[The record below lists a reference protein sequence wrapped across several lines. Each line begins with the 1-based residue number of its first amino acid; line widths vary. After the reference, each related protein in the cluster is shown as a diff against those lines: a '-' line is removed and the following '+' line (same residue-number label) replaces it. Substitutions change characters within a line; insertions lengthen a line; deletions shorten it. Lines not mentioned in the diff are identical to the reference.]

1 MASIIETKFGTWRA
15 TIKRKGTKPQYK
27 VFKRKTDAEVWARNI
42 EGAIDRGEHRPAAK
56 GERITFDELV
66 ILFLTDK
73 DHGLS
78 THSINQQKLVPGKL
92 KFWRQEFGFAILRDI
107 TPELIDEATERLQK
121 KRIIS
126 TAGNDRGQI
135 SPSTVRTLLG
145 NLGTVFRYAVTKR
158 FIRETPMRQ
167 IHGKPEANDE
177 RVRILTDDERVRLL
191 AACDISQTPE
201 LPVAVCLS
209 LNTGLRKSEL
219 FGLTQERVNIT
230 ECPKR
235 YQADG
240 LPFVIP
246 PRHILVEITKNGHPR
261 LMPLNDEAVDAL
273 ESWMQTR
280 PIDDQALVFP
290 SRETPRKP
298 LDIDRPWETA
308 LRRAEITDFRWH
320 DMRHCFASE
329 LIMSGASVAQVAK
342 LTGHRDLK
350 SLMRYSHL
358 SPEHSHELVARISRQ
373 IQVRNGEQK

>member
-1 MASIIETKFGTWRA
+1 
-15 TIKRKGTKPQYK
+15 
-27 VFKRKTDAEVWARNI
+27 VWARNI
-42 EGAIDRGEHRPAAK
+42 EGQIDRGEHKPAAK
-56 GERITFDELV
+56 GERLTFDELV
-66 ILFLTDK
+66 ELFLTDTE
-73 DHGLS
+73 HGLP
-78 THSINQQKLVPGKL
+78 THSANQQKLVPGKL
-92 KFWRQEFGFAILRDI
+92 KFWRKELGHILLRELS
-107 TPELIDEATERLQK
+107 PELIDEATEKLQI

-126 TAGNDRGQI
+126 TAGNDHGQI

-167 IHGKPEANDE
+167 IHNKPQPNDE
-177 RVRILTDDERVRLL
+177 RVRILSEDERVNLL
-191 AACDISQTPE
+191 ATCDISKTPE
-201 LPVAVCLS
+201 LPVSVRLA

-219 FGLTQERVNIT
+219 FGLTQERVNLS
-230 ECPKR
+230 ESPKR
-235 YQADG
+235 YQDNG

-246 PRHILVEITKNGHPR
+246 PRHILIEITKNGHPR
-261 LMPLNDEAVDAL
+261 LIPLNADAADAL
-273 ESWMQTR
+273 AGWVRIQ
-280 PIDDQALVFP
+280 PIDGKALVFP

-358 SPEHSHELVARISRQ
+358 SPEHSHELVARLNR
-373 IQVRNGEQK
+373 KDTT

>member
-1 MASIIETKFGTWRA
+1 MATFVETDSGSWKAIIR
-15 TIKRKGTKPQYK
+15 RKGAKPLFK
-27 VFKRKTDAEVWARNI
+27 TFKRKTDAEVWARNI
-42 EGAIDRGEHRPAAK
+42 EGQIDRGEHRPEAK
-56 GERITFDELV
+56 GA
-66 ILFLTDK
+66 
-73 DHGLS
+73 GLS
-78 THSINQQKLVPGKL
+78 FAELWKAFCADDVDGLPSQSATQQKVMPGKV
-92 KFWRQEFGFAILRDI
+92 KFWLDAFGYVLLREL
-107 TPELIDEATERLQK
+107 TPELIDDAVDLLKQ

-126 TAGNDRGQI
+126 TAGNDHGQI
-135 SPSTVRTLLG
+135 SPSTVRKYLSD
-145 NLGTVFRYAVTKR
+145 LGTVFKYAVTKR

-167 IHGKPEANDE
+167 VHGKPEANDE
-177 RVRILTDDERVRLL
+177 RVRILTDDERVKLL

-201 LPVAVCLS
+201 LPITVRLA

-219 FGLTQERVNIT
+219 FNLTWERVNT
-230 ECPKR
+230 TDRAKR

-246 PRHILVEITKNGHPR
+246 RRHILVEITKNGHPR
-261 LMPLNDEAVDAL
+261 LMPLNDDAAEALA
-273 ESWMQTR
+273 SWMRTQ
-280 PIDDQALVFP
+280 PIDAKALVFP

-308 LRRAEITDFRWH
+308 LRRAEVTDFRWH

-358 SPEHSHELVARISRQ
+358 SPEHSHELVARLGR
-373 IQVRNGEQK
+373 KDTT

>member
-1 MASIIETKFGTWRA
+1 MASIIETKFGTWRV

-27 VFKRKTDAEVWARNI
+27 VFKRKSDAEVWARNI
-42 EGAIDRGEHRPAAK
+42 EGQIDRGEHRPEAK
-56 GERITFDELV
+56 GA
-66 ILFLTDK
+66 
-73 DHGLS
+73 GLS
-78 THSINQQKLVPGKL
+78 FAELWKAFCADDVDGLPSQSATQQKVMPGKV
-92 KFWRQEFGFAILRDI
+92 KFWLDAFGYVLLREL
-107 TPELIDEATERLQK
+107 TPELIDDAVEQLKQ

-126 TAGNDRGQI
+126 TAGNDHGQI
-135 SPSTVRTLLG
+135 SPSTVRKYLSD
-145 NLGTVFRYAVTKR
+145 LGTVFKYAVTKR

-167 IHGKPEANDE
+167 VHGKPEANDE
-177 RVRILTDDERVRLL
+177 RVRILTDDERIRLL

-201 LPVAVCLS
+201 LPVAVRLA

-219 FGLTQERVNIT
+219 FGLTQDRVNIT
-230 ECPKR
+230 DRAKR
-235 YQADG
+235 YQSDG

-261 LMPLNDEAVDAL
+261 LMPLNEDAADAL
-273 ESWMQTR
+273 AGWMRTQ
-280 PIDDQALVFP
+280 PIDAKALVFP

-358 SPEHSHELVARISRQ
+358 SPEHSHELVARISRK
-373 IQVRNGEQK
+373 ESKA

>member
-1 MASIIETKFGTWRA
+1 MASIIETKFGTWRV

-27 VFKRKTDAEVWARNI
+27 VFKRKSDAEVWARNI
-42 EGAIDRGEHRPAAK
+42 EGQIDRGEHRPEAK
-56 GERITFDELV
+56 GAGLSFAELWKAFCADDVDGLPSQSATQQKVMPGKVKFWIDAFGFV
-66 ILFLTDK
+66 ILREL
-73 DHGLS
+73 
-78 THSINQQKLVPGKL
+78 
-92 KFWRQEFGFAILRDI
+92 
-107 TPELIDEATERLQK
+107 TPELIDDAVEQLKQ

-126 TAGNDRGQI
+126 TAGNDHGQI
-135 SPSTVRTLLG
+135 SSSTVRKYLSD
-145 NLGTVFRYAVTKR
+145 LGTVFKYAVTKR

-167 IHGKPEANDE
+167 VHGKPEANDE
-177 RVRILTDDERVRLL
+177 RVRILTDDERVKLL
-191 AACDISQTPE
+191 AACDISQTLE
-201 LPVAVCLS
+201 LPVTVRLA

-219 FGLTQERVNIT
+219 FGLTQDRVNIT
-230 ECPKR
+230 DRAKR

-261 LMPLNDEAVDAL
+261 LMPLNDEAADAL
-273 ESWMQTR
+273 ASWMRTQ
-280 PIDDQALVFP
+280 PIDAKALVFP

-308 LRRAEITDFRWH
+308 LRRAEVTDFRWH

-358 SPEHSHELVARISRQ
+358 SPEHSHELVARISRKE
-373 IQVRNGEQK
+373 VKA

>member
-1 MASIIETKFGTWRA
+1 MATVVQTEFGTWRV
-15 TIKRKGTKPQYK
+15 TVRRKGTKTLTK
-27 VFKRKTDAEVWARNI
+27 TFKRKTDADNWATQTEADINK
-42 EGAIDRGEHRPAAK
+42 GEHRPEAK
-56 GERITFDELV
+56 GAGLSFAELWKAFCADDVDGLPSQSATQQKVMPGKVKFWIDAFGFV
-66 ILFLTDK
+66 ILREL
-73 DHGLS
+73 
-78 THSINQQKLVPGKL
+78 
-92 KFWRQEFGFAILRDI
+92 
-107 TPELIDEATERLQK
+107 TPELIDDAVEQLKQ

-126 TAGNDRGQI
+126 TAGNDHGQI
-135 SPSTVRTLLG
+135 SPSTVRKYLSD
-145 NLGTVFRYAVTKR
+145 LGTVFKYAVTKR

-167 IHGKPEANDE
+167 VHGKPEANDE
-177 RVRILTDDERVRLL
+177 RVRILTDDERIRLL

-201 LPVAVCLS
+201 LPVTVRLA

-219 FGLTQERVNIT
+219 FGLTQDRVNIT
-230 ECPKR
+230 DRAKR

-246 PRHILVEITKNGHPR
+246 PRHILVEITKNGYPR
-261 LMPLNDEAVDAL
+261 LMPLNDEAADAL
-273 ESWMQTR
+273 AGWMRTQ
-280 PIDDQALVFP
+280 PIDAKALVFP

-358 SPEHSHELVARISRQ
+358 SPEHSHELVARISRKE
-373 IQVRNGEQK
+373 VKA

>member
-1 MASIIETKFGTWRA
+1 MATVVQTEFGTWRV
-15 TIKRKGTKPQYK
+15 TVRRKGTKTLTK
-27 VFKRKTDAEVWARNI
+27 TFKRKTDADNWATQTEADINK
-42 EGAIDRGEHRPAAK
+42 GEHRPEAK
-56 GERITFDELV
+56 GA
-66 ILFLTDK
+66 
-73 DHGLS
+73 GLS
-78 THSINQQKLVPGKL
+78 FAELWKAFCADDVDGLPSQSATQQKVMPGKV
-92 KFWRQEFGFAILRDI
+92 KFWLDAFGYVLLREL
-107 TPELIDEATERLQK
+107 TPELIDDAVEQLKQ

-126 TAGNDRGQI
+126 TAGNDHGQI
-135 SPSTVRTLLG
+135 SPSTVRKYLSD
-145 NLGTVFRYAVTKR
+145 LGTVFKYAVTKR

-167 IHGKPEANDE
+167 VHGKPEANDE
-177 RVRILTDDERVRLL
+177 RVRILTDDERIRLL

-201 LPVAVCLS
+201 LPVTVRLA

-219 FGLTQERVNIT
+219 FGLTQDRVNIT
-230 ECPKR
+230 DRAKR

-261 LMPLNDEAVDAL
+261 LMPLNDEAADAL
-273 ESWMQTR
+273 ASWMRTQ
-280 PIDDQALVFP
+280 PIDAKALVFP

-358 SPEHSHELVARISRQ
+358 SPEHSHELVARISRKE
-373 IQVRNGEQK
+373 VKA